1 MARRTLDLATQTAAD
16 IVMDLNN
23 KGAVGL
29 AQYAK
34 EAQKTAIEAL
44 LDFINH
50 DPADTAAM
58 AAL

>member
-1 MARRTLDLATQTAAD
+1 MARRTLGLATQTAAD

-23 KGAVGL
+23 KGSVGL

-34 EAQKTAIEAL
+34 ETRKKSITAL

-50 DPADTAAM
+50 DAAAM